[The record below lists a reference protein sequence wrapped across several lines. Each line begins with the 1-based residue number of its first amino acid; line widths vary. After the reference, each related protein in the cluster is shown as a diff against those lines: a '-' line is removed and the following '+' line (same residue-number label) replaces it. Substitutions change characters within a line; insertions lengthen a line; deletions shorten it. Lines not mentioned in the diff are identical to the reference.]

1 MKEKIKFDVSDKTDL
16 QDEFEDTVSLDDT
29 EDMPAENLPISDE
42 SDFEETPEQFYA
54 SGVYDE
60 LRDAMQDT
68 DFRLF
73 LINNDIVIPGTLDGN
88 EIQFLDIVGD
98 DEDKEFVLKPAPQTL
113 NELLDFKTLYN
124 VSNSEIDIP
133 EDKEVSEAPHEEIVE
148 YILNL
153 KVADKDTDD
162 VEDDEQEI
170 KSKENEEDKEEDD
183 DENNEQ

>member
-1 MKEKIKFDVSDKTDL
+1 MNEKIKFNVSDDVNL
-16 QDEFEDTVSLDDT
+16 QDDFEDSDADVETSEEVS
-29 EDMPAENLPISDE
+29 EK
-42 SDFEETPEQFYA
+42 FYA
-54 SGVYDE
+54 SGIYNE

-73 LINNDIVIPGTLDGN
+73 LINSDIVIPGTLDGN

-98 DEDKEFVLKPAPQTL
+98 DENKEFVMKQAPQTL
-113 NELLDFKTLYN
+113 DELLEFKTLYN
-124 VSNSEIDIP
+124 VTNSEIDIP

-153 KVADKDTDD
+153 KVDDKDTDD

-170 KSKENEEDKEEDD
+170 EQKENEEDKEEDEN
-183 DENNEQ
+183 ENNEQQ